1 MLTISLG
8 KLYYIIITT
17 TTTTIII
24 IIIIIATIVYGVC
37 VCARACATAHMW
49 RSELVFPFY
58 YVYPY
63 SQI

>member
-1 MLTISLG
+1 
-8 KLYYIIITT
+8 
-17 TTTTIII
+17 
-24 IIIIIATIVYGVC
+24 VC